1 MYHFIYPIY
10 RKFFHSKNKDIE
22 QRKVLKFIF
31 EPSISCRR
39 YAHTNF
45 FAMLLLAYYD
55 CIESK
60 DTFIKFKFM
69 SNIALG
75 FHLSLHLPLKWCVN
89 LCKLYLFVCDIAMSH
104 AYHFFYMLILCILHY
119 KRMKHREK

>member
-1 MYHFIYPIY
+1 MYDFTYPIVI
-10 RKFFHSKNKDIE
+10 D
-22 QRKVLKFIF
+22 IF
-31 EPSISCRR
+31 EPSISFRR

-45 FAMLLLAYYD
+45 FAMLSLLAYYD
-55 CIESK
+55 CVESK

-89 LCKLYLFVCDIAMSH
+89 LWKLYLFVCDIAMSH